1 MDEQEAKSA
10 YDEISDVLRKVGL
23 NWVVEQV
30 EESIYLGKTV
40 ITKADAS
47 EFIDDQVA
55 GQRRGR
61 RQMQEFVT
69 TQLFSNIERLNLLL
83 DAIDRI
89 LALPQFATDALK
101 ILEVKSVTF
110 VSEREGDDG
119 HSLRSDSGKQQEA
132 ARRRFRELRQQ
143 AGVTAA

>member
-1 MDEQEAKSA
+1 MDEEEAKIA
-10 YDEISDVLRKVGL
+10 YEGITDLLRKVGL
-23 NWVVEQV
+23 DWVVEQV
-30 EESIYLGKTV
+30 KESNYLGKTV

-61 RQMQEFVT
+61 RQMQDFVT
-69 TQLFSNIERLNLLL
+69 TQPFSNIERLNLLL
-83 DAIDRI
+83 DAIDRVM
-89 LALPQFATDALK
+89 ALPQFAIDALK
-101 ILEVKSVTF
+101 ILEAKSVTF

-119 HSLRSDSGKQQEA
+119 HSLNSDSGELQEA
-132 ARRRFRELRQQ
+132 GRRRLRELRQQ